1 MANTKKTTAKKTV
14 SDCSGK
20 KSNGGVSAKSST
32 KKSGTTRCKK
42 SATTK

>member
-1 MANTKKTTAKKTV
+1 MKKTTSKKAV
-14 SDCSGK
+14 ADCSGK
-20 KSNGGVSAKSST
+20 KSNGAVNAKSST